1 MNPKLVM
8 HKLLGNH
15 RWMIKAYDFTNID
28 KAEGSWSETCE
39 ICGEQRVRSGSLLR
53 HGGETISYTSIA
65 NVAKGGSLTLGNL
78 EKAVKTLKK
87 GGL

>member
-1 MNPKLVM
+1 M
-8 HKLLGNH
+8 HKLLDKH
-15 RWMIKAYDFTNID
+15 KWMIKDYTFSDINH
-28 KAEGSWSETCE
+28 AEGSWSETCE